1 MDTLMAGVQSTVG
14 MLIPFPALV
23 PDLLQKAAFRY
34 LHEIVCAVVNTTG
47 FAQGLYSD
55 DEMNINTINDRTKKE
70 AFLEKMVRLL
80 ELCKV
85 SRGILSLN

>member
-14 MLIPFPALV
+14 MLIPFPALL
-23 PDLLQKAAFRY
+23 PELLQRAEFRY
-34 LHEIVCAVVNTTG
+34 LHEIICAVVNTTG

-55 DEMNINTINDRTKKE
+55 DEMNINTIDDRAKKD
-70 AFLEKMVRLL
+70 AFLAKMVRLL

-85 SRGILSLN
+85 SQRNLH

>member
-14 MLIPFPALV
+14 MLIPFPALL
-23 PDLLQKAAFRY
+23 PELLQRAAFRY
-34 LHEIVCAVVNTTG
+34 LHEIICAVVNTTG

-55 DEMNINTINDRTKKE
+55 DEMNINTIDDRAKKD
-70 AFLEKMVRLL
+70 AFLSKMVRLL

-85 SRGILSLN
+85 SQRNLH